1 MTFQKTWPNAT
12 KVAIR
17 FPQLMMD
24 NIVPLPASALFLQST
39 ECSSSSSRP
48 AGIYSHQGSP
58 HSYDDLVERSFS
70 TVSLPTQSTYIQV
83 LRLLDLSLQ
92 HLWWVAGFSCP
103 PDRGIQIIPKSAC
116 LCCSSSA
123 DSSAQC
129 ASWSG
134 ILDRQT
140 DEQAVTAV
148 VCFDMSRRQL
158 LGGIIYLCML
168 YSRIFPNR
176 HT

>member
-39 ECSSSSSRP
+39 ECSSSRP
-48 AGIYSHQGSP
+48 AGIYSHRGSP

-92 HLWWVAGFSCP
+92 HL
-103 PDRGIQIIPKSAC
+103 
-116 LCCSSSA
+116 
-123 DSSAQC
+123 
-129 ASWSG
+129 
-134 ILDRQT
+134 
-140 DEQAVTAV
+140 
-148 VCFDMSRRQL
+148 
-158 LGGIIYLCML
+158 
-168 YSRIFPNR
+168 
-176 HT
+176 

>member
-1 MTFQKTWPNAT
+1 MLQRW
-12 KVAIR
+12 R
-17 FPQLMMD
+17 FD

-39 ECSSSSSRP
+39 ECSSSSRP

-70 TVSLPTQSTYIQV
+70 TVALPTQSTYIQV

-92 HLWWVAGFSCP
+92 HLWWVTGFSCP

-129 ASWSG
+129 ASW

-148 VCFDMSRRQL
+148 VGFDMSRRQL